1 MVDVQ
6 LHTCTRFLPWFL
18 SPSGMAGV
26 GCFHPGEQQARGD
39 LNTVFWYLKV
49 ATKWMTTLS
58 PRGATWRRQ
67 RAMGTSCTRGR
78 LHLNTGRKWFI
89 VRTIPGG
96 TSPGVWW
103 SPHHRRISRCSWAG
117 RWVISSRLPFPTKSL
132 DLGEL
137 LGSLTPRGYSVVM

>member
-1 MVDVQ
+1 M
-6 LHTCTRFLPWFL
+6 
-18 SPSGMAGV
+18 
-26 GCFHPGEQQARGD
+26 E
-39 LNTVFWYLKV
+39 K
-49 ATKWMTTLS
+49 TKSHGYKLY
-58 PRGATWRRQ
+58 Q
-67 RAMGTSCTRGR
+67 GR

-117 RWVISSRLPFPTKSL
+117 HWVISSRLPFPTKSL